1 MVIHF
6 DYLLQKFQSTMQ
18 CKILNG
24 FITKDSLRSTGPLE
38 NGQRPLVNAFAE
50 VQGYTPLSLRFPP
63 LISLL
68 EVTDWENQSVSDRG
82 LLRWGASQRTGSS
95 CTVSNTAIPLSST
108 IWK

>member
-38 NGQRPLVNAFAE
+38 NGQGLWSMPLE
-50 VQGYTPLSLRFPP
+50 KYKGTPPYLCTFP
-63 LISLL
+63 L
-68 EVTDWENQSVSDRG
+68 
-82 LLRWGASQRTGSS
+82 
-95 CTVSNTAIPLSST
+95 
-108 IWK
+108 